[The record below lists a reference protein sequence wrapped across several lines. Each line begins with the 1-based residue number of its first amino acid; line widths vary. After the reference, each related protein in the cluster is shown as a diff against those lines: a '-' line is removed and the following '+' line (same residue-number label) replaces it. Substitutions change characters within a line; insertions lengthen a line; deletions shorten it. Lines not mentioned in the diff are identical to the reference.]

1 MQFKYI
7 LYLLFLILF
16 ACEHHSKNINIK
28 NKPEHKKTVVQKDNI
43 TVVQKDNIKVS
54 SDKNEKKEIINI
66 VYSNKGFAFIY
77 DEDVDNLL
85 ESNLDNTSLN
95 ILSPNLP
102 KGTPVRITN
111 IINGKSL
118 MTIVK
123 NKTVLPAFY
132 NSVITKRIAIELSIN
147 PNEPYVYIETINSNN
162 LYVANDVKTFDE
174 EKEVANKAP
183 VDDILVQSI
192 SLETEIKESKTNNF
206 VTNFNYIIKFA
217 DFYFEDSAIMLK
229 NRLIEE
235 HNIENILIKKLSQN
249 NFRVYKG
256 PYKDFEKLKKG
267 FHNIDNLDFDSIE
280 IIKL

>member
-7 LYLLFLILF
+7 LYLLFLTLF

-28 NKPEHKKTVVQKDNI
+28 NKPEEKKTVVQKDK
-43 TVVQKDNIKVS
+43 VKVS
-54 SDKNEKKEIINI
+54 SDKNEKKEKINI
-66 VYSNKGFAFIY
+66 VYSNKGFALIY
-77 DEDVDNLL
+77 DEDVNNYL
-85 ESNLDNTSLN
+85 EINLDNTSLT
-95 ILSPNLP
+95 ILSPKLP
-102 KGTPVRITN
+102 NGTPVRITN

-132 NSVITKRIAIELSIN
+132 NSVITKRIVSELSIN

-162 LYVANDVKTFDE
+162 LYVANEVKTFDE
-174 EKEVANKAP
+174 EKEVADKAP
-183 VDDILVQSI
+183 VDDIIVQSI
-192 SLETEIKESKTNNF
+192 SLETDIIESKAENF

-217 DFYFEDSAIMLK
+217 DLYFEDSAIMLK
-229 NRLIEE
+229 NRLFEE

-267 FHNIDNLDFDSIE
+267 FHNIENLDFDSIE

>member
-7 LYLLFLILF
+7 LYLIFLSLF
-16 ACEHHSKNINIK
+16 ACEHHSSNINIK
-28 NKPEHKKTVVQKDNI
+28 NKPEETKSIVQ
-43 TVVQKDNIKVS
+43 
-54 SDKNEKKEIINI
+54 KKEIKEVEKIEKEELVNI
-66 VYSNKGFAFIY
+66 VYSNKGFALINS
-77 DEDVDNLL
+77 ENSNNSL
-85 ESNLDNTSLN
+85 EYKLDDTSIN

-102 KGTPVRITN
+102 NGTPVRITN

-118 MTIVK
+118 LTVVK
-123 NKTVLPAFY
+123 NKTVLPIYY
-132 NSVITKRIAIELSIN
+132 NSVITNRIASELLIN
-147 PNEPYVYIETINSNN
+147 PSEPYVHIETINSNK

-183 VDDILVQSI
+183 VDDIMVQSI
-192 SLETEIKESKTNNF
+192 SLETEKKESKIENF

-229 NRLIEE
+229 NRLFEE
-235 HNIENILIKKLSQN
+235 YKIENILIKKLSQN

-267 FHNIDNLDFDSIE
+267 FKNIKNLDFDSIE

>member
-7 LYLLFLILF
+7 LYILLLTLF

-28 NKPEHKKTVVQKDNI
+28 NKPEDKKNVVK
-43 TVVQKDNIKVS
+43 KEKIKEP
-54 SDKNEKKEIINI
+54 SDKNEKDEIIDI
-66 VYSNKGFAFIY
+66 FYSNKGFALIY
-77 DEDVDNLL
+77 DKI
-85 ESNLDNTSLN
+85 SNKTFEGKLDNTSLN
-95 ILSPNLP
+95 ILSPYLP
-102 KGTPVRITN
+102 NGTPIRITN
-111 IINGKSL
+111 IINGRSL
-118 MTIVK
+118 ITVVK
-123 NKTVLPAFY
+123 DKTVLPIYY
-132 NSVITKRIAIELSIN
+132 NSVITNRIVSELSIN
-147 PNEPYVYIETINSNN
+147 PDEPYIYIESINSNN

-183 VDDILVQSI
+183 VEDIVVQSI
-192 SLETEIKESKTNNF
+192 SLESEIKESKTEIF

-229 NRLIEE
+229 NRLLEE
-235 HNIENILIKKLSQN
+235 YNINNILIKKLSQN

-267 FHNIDNLDFDSIE
+267 FQNIENLDFDSIE

>member
-7 LYLLFLILF
+7 LYFIFLTLF

-28 NKPEHKKTVVQKDNI
+28 SKPEDKKTVAQKE
-43 TVVQKDNIKVS
+43 QIKEIPEIN
-54 SDKNEKKEIINI
+54 DKNDLINI
-66 VYSNKGFAFIY
+66 VYSNKGFALIY
-77 DEDVDNLL
+77 SEDKDNSL
-85 ESNLDNTSLN
+85 EYKLDNASIN

-102 KGTPVRITN
+102 NGTPVRITN

-118 MTIVK
+118 ITVVQ
-123 NKTVLPAFY
+123 NKTVLPIFY
-132 NSVITKRIAIELSIN
+132 NSVITSRIVNELSIN
-147 PNEPYVYIETINSNN
+147 PNEPYIFIETINSNN

-183 VDDILVQSI
+183 VDDIMIQNISI
-192 SLETEIKESKTNNF
+192 KTEKKESNTENF

-229 NRLIEE
+229 NRLFEE
-235 HNIENILIKKLSQN
+235 YNIENILIKKLSQN

-267 FHNIDNLDFDSIE
+267 FLNIENLEFDSIE

>member
-7 LYLLFLILF
+7 LYLLFLTLF

-28 NKPEHKKTVVQKDNI
+28 NKPEDKKTVVQKD
-43 TVVQKDNIKVS
+43 KIKVS

-66 VYSNKGFAFIY
+66 VYSNKGFALIY
-77 DEDVDNLL
+77 DEDVDNSL

-102 KGTPVRITN
+102 NGTPVRITN

-132 NSVITKRIAIELSIN
+132 NSVITKRIVSELSIN

-183 VDDILVQSI
+183 VDDIMVQSI
-192 SLETEIKESKTNNF
+192 SLETEIKESKTKNF

-229 NRLIEE
+229 NRLFEE
-235 HNIENILIKKLSQN
+235 YNIENILIKKLSQN

-267 FHNIDNLDFDSIE
+267 FHNIENIDFDSIE

>member
-7 LYLLFLILF
+7 LYLIFLSLF
-16 ACEHHSKNINIK
+16 ACEHHSSNINIK
-28 NKPEHKKTVVQKDNI
+28 NKPEETKSIVQ
-43 TVVQKDNIKVS
+43 
-54 SDKNEKKEIINI
+54 KKEIKEIEKIKKEELVNI
-66 VYSNKGFAFIY
+66 VYSNKGFALIY
-77 DEDVDNLL
+77 SEDTDNSL
-85 ESNLDNTSLN
+85 EYKLDDTSIN

-102 KGTPVRITN
+102 NGTPVRITN

-118 MTIVK
+118 LTVVK
-123 NKTVLPAFY
+123 KKTVLPIYY
-132 NSVITKRIAIELSIN
+132 NSVITNRIVSELSIN
-147 PNEPYVYIETINSNN
+147 PSEPYVYIETINSNK
-162 LYVANDVKTFDE
+162 LYVASDVKTFDE

-183 VDDILVQSI
+183 VEDIMVQSI
-192 SLETEIKESKTNNF
+192 SLETEKKESKAENF

-229 NRLIEE
+229 NRLFEE
-235 HNIENILIKKLSQN
+235 YKIENILIKKLSQN

-267 FHNIDNLDFDSIE
+267 FLNIENLDFDSIE

>member
-7 LYLLFLILF
+7 LYFIFLTLF
-16 ACEHHSKNINIK
+16 ACEHHSSNINIK
-28 NKPEHKKTVVQKDNI
+28 NKPKETKSIVQKEA
-43 TVVQKDNIKVS
+43 IKQS
-54 SDKNEKKEIINI
+54 PKKNEKEELINI
-66 VYSNKGFAFIY
+66 VYSNKGFALIY
-77 DEDVDNLL
+77 NKDTDN
-85 ESNLDNTSLN
+85 SSKYKLDDSSIN

-102 KGTPVRITN
+102 NGTPVRITN
-111 IINGKSL
+111 IINGRSL
-118 MTIVK
+118 ITVVK
-123 NKTVLPAFY
+123 KKTVLPIYY
-132 NSVITKRIAIELSIN
+132 NSVITSRIVNELLIN
-147 PNEPYVYIETINSNN
+147 PSEPYIYIETINSNK

-183 VDDILVQSI
+183 VDDIMIQNI
-192 SLETEIKESKTNNF
+192 SLETETKESNTENL

-229 NRLIEE
+229 NRLFEE
-235 HNIENILIKKLSQN
+235 YNIENILIKKMSQN

-267 FHNIDNLDFDSIE
+267 FHNIENLDFDSIE

>member
-7 LYLLFLILF
+7 LYLIFLSLF
-16 ACEHHSKNINIK
+16 ACEHHSSNINIK
-28 NKPEHKKTVVQKDNI
+28 NKPEETKPIVQ
-43 TVVQKDNIKVS
+43 
-54 SDKNEKKEIINI
+54 KKEIKEIEKIKKEELVNI
-66 VYSNKGFAFIY
+66 VYSNKGFALINS
-77 DEDVDNLL
+77 ENSNNSL
-85 ESNLDNTSLN
+85 EYKLDDTSIN

-102 KGTPVRITN
+102 NGTPVRITN

-118 MTIVK
+118 ITVVK
-123 NKTVLPAFY
+123 KKTVLPIYY
-132 NSVITKRIAIELSIN
+132 NSVITNRIASELLIN
-147 PNEPYVYIETINSNN
+147 PNEPYVHIETINSNK

-183 VDDILVQSI
+183 VDDIMVQSI
-192 SLETEIKESKTNNF
+192 SLETEKKVSKIENF

-217 DFYFEDSAIMLK
+217 DLYFEDSAIMLK
-229 NRLIEE
+229 NRLFEE
-235 HNIENILIKKLSQN
+235 YKIENILIKKLSQN

-267 FHNIDNLDFDSIE
+267 FKNIKNLDFDSIE

>member
-1 MQFKYI
+1 MRFKYI
-7 LYLLFLILF
+7 LYFIFLTLF
-16 ACEHHSKNINIK
+16 ACEHHSETINIK
-28 NKPEHKKTVVQKDNI
+28 NKPEDKKNVVQKEEIKEI
-43 TVVQKDNIKVS
+43 TEINIKK
-54 SDKNEKKEIINI
+54 DLINI
-66 VYSNKGFAFIY
+66 VYSNKGFALIY
-77 DEDVDNLL
+77 SDDSNYSL
-85 ESNLDNTSLN
+85 EYKLDDTSIN

-102 KGTPVRITN
+102 NGTPVRITN

-118 MTIVK
+118 LTVVK
-123 NKTVLPAFY
+123 NKTVLPIYY
-132 NSVITKRIAIELSIN
+132 NSVITNRIVSELSIN
-147 PNEPYVYIETINSNN
+147 PSEPYVFIETINSNK

-183 VDDILVQSI
+183 VDDIMIQNISI
-192 SLETEIKESKTNNF
+192 KTEKKESNTENF

-229 NRLIEE
+229 NRLFEE
-235 HNIENILIKKLSQN
+235 YKIENILIKKLSQN

-267 FHNIDNLDFDSIE
+267 FHNIENLDFDSIE

>member
-7 LYLLFLILF
+7 LYLLFLTIF
-16 ACEHHSKNINIK
+16 ACEHHSSNINIK
-28 NKPEHKKTVVQKDNI
+28 NKPEDTKSIVK
-43 TVVQKDNIKVS
+43 
-54 SDKNEKKEIINI
+54 KKEIKETQKKNTKEELINI
-66 VYSNKGFAFIY
+66 VYSNKGFALIY
-77 DEDVDNLL
+77 SEDAVNSLQYK
-85 ESNLDNTSLN
+85 LDNTSIN

-102 KGTPVRITN
+102 NGTPVRITN

-118 MTIVK
+118 ITVVQ
-123 NKTVLPAFY
+123 NKTVLPIFY
-132 NSVITKRIAIELSIN
+132 NSVITNRIVNELSIN
-147 PNEPYVYIETINSNN
+147 PNEPYIFIETINSNN

-183 VDDILVQSI
+183 VDDIMIQNI
-192 SLETEIKESKTNNF
+192 SLETETKESNTKNF
-206 VTNFNYIIKFA
+206 VTDFNYIIKFG

-229 NRLIEE
+229 NRLFEE
-235 HNIENILIKKLSQN
+235 YNIKNILIKKLSQN

-267 FHNIDNLDFDSIE
+267 FHNIKNIDFDSIE

>member
-7 LYLLFLILF
+7 LYLIFLSLF
-16 ACEHHSKNINIK
+16 ACEHHSSNINIK
-28 NKPEHKKTVVQKDNI
+28 NKPEETKSIVQKKEI
-43 TVVQKDNIKVS
+43 KEIQK
-54 SDKNEKKEIINI
+54 KNEKEELVNI
-66 VYSNKGFAFIY
+66 VYSNKGFALIY
-77 DEDVDNLL
+77 SEDTNNSL
-85 ESNLDNTSLN
+85 EYKLDDTSIN

-102 KGTPVRITN
+102 NGTPVRITN

-118 MTIVK
+118 LTVVK
-123 NKTVLPAFY
+123 NKTILPIYY
-132 NSVITKRIAIELSIN
+132 NSVITNRIVSELSIN
-147 PNEPYVYIETINSNN
+147 PSEPYVYIETINSNK

-183 VDDILVQSI
+183 VDDIMVQSI
-192 SLETEIKESKTNNF
+192 SLETEKKESKTENF

-229 NRLIEE
+229 NRLFEE
-235 HNIENILIKKLSQN
+235 YKIENILIKKLSQN

-267 FHNIDNLDFDSIE
+267 FHNIENLDFDSIE

>member
-7 LYLLFLILF
+7 LYLIFLSLF
-16 ACEHHSKNINIK
+16 ACEHHSSNINIK
-28 NKPEHKKTVVQKDNI
+28 NKPEETKSIVQ
-43 TVVQKDNIKVS
+43 
-54 SDKNEKKEIINI
+54 KKEIKEIQKKIKKEELVNI
-66 VYSNKGFAFIY
+66 VYSNKGFALIY
-77 DEDVDNLL
+77 SEDTNNSL
-85 ESNLDNTSLN
+85 EYKLDDTSIN

-102 KGTPVRITN
+102 NGTPVRITN

-118 MTIVK
+118 LTVVK
-123 NKTVLPAFY
+123 NKTILPIYY
-132 NSVITKRIAIELSIN
+132 NSVITNRIVSELSIN
-147 PNEPYVYIETINSNN
+147 PSEPYVYIETINSNK

-183 VDDILVQSI
+183 VDDIMVQSI
-192 SLETEIKESKTNNF
+192 SLETEKKESKIENF

-229 NRLIEE
+229 NRLFEE
-235 HNIENILIKKLSQN
+235 YKIENILIKKLSQN

-267 FHNIDNLDFDSIE
+267 FHNIENLDFDSIE

>member
-7 LYLLFLILF
+7 LYFIFIALF
-16 ACEHHSKNINIK
+16 ACEHHSQKIIIN
-28 NKPEHKKTVVQKDNI
+28 NKPDDKKIFVQKE
-43 TVVQKDNIKVS
+43 KIKETLEL
-54 SDKNEKKEIINI
+54 NKKENLNNI
-66 VYSNKGFAFIY
+66 VYSNKGFALIY
-77 DEDVDNLL
+77 KENNSLDYK
-85 ESNLDNTSLN
+85 LDNASIN

-102 KGTPVRITN
+102 NGTPVRITN

-118 MTIVK
+118 ITVVQ
-123 NKTVLPAFY
+123 NKTILPIFY
-132 NSVITKRIAIELSIN
+132 NSVITNRIVSELSIN
-147 PNEPYVYIETINSNN
+147 PNEPYIFIETINSNN

-183 VDDILVQSI
+183 VEDIMIQNISI
-192 SLETEIKESKTNNF
+192 KTEKKESNTENF

-229 NRLIEE
+229 NRLFEE
-235 HNIENILIKKLSQN
+235 YNIENILIKKLSQN

-267 FHNIDNLDFDSIE
+267 FHNIENLSFDSIE

>member
-7 LYLLFLILF
+7 LYLLFLTIF
-16 ACEHHSKNINIK
+16 ACEHHSSNINIK
-28 NKPEHKKTVVQKDNI
+28 NKPEDTKSIVK
-43 TVVQKDNIKVS
+43 
-54 SDKNEKKEIINI
+54 KKEIKETQKKNTKEELINI
-66 VYSNKGFAFIY
+66 VYSNKGFALIY
-77 DEDVDNLL
+77 SKDAVNSLQYK
-85 ESNLDNTSLN
+85 LDNTSIN

-102 KGTPVRITN
+102 HGTPVRITN

-118 MTIVK
+118 ITVVQ
-123 NKTVLPAFY
+123 NKTVLPIFY
-132 NSVITKRIAIELSIN
+132 NSVITNRIVNELSIN
-147 PNEPYVYIETINSNN
+147 PNEPYIFIETINSNN

-183 VDDILVQSI
+183 VDDIMIQNI
-192 SLETEIKESKTNNF
+192 SLETETKETNTKNF
-206 VTNFNYIIKFA
+206 VTDFNYIIKFG

-229 NRLIEE
+229 NRLFEE
-235 HNIENILIKKLSQN
+235 YNIKNILIKKLSQN

-267 FHNIDNLDFDSIE
+267 FHNIENLDFDSIE

>member
-7 LYLLFLILF
+7 LYLIFLSLF
-16 ACEHHSKNINIK
+16 ACEHHSSNINIK
-28 NKPEHKKTVVQKDNI
+28 NKPEETKSIVQ
-43 TVVQKDNIKVS
+43 
-54 SDKNEKKEIINI
+54 KKEIKEIKKIEKEELVNI
-66 VYSNKGFAFIY
+66 VYSNKGFALIY
-77 DEDVDNLL
+77 SENINNSL
-85 ESNLDNTSLN
+85 EYELDDTSIS

-102 KGTPVRITN
+102 SGTPVRITN

-118 MTIVK
+118 LTVVK
-123 NKTVLPAFY
+123 NKTILPIYY
-132 NSVITKRIAIELSIN
+132 NSVITNRIASELSIN
-147 PNEPYVYIETINSNN
+147 PSEPYVHIETINSNK

-183 VDDILVQSI
+183 VDDIMVQSI
-192 SLETEIKESKTNNF
+192 SLETEKKESKIENF

-229 NRLIEE
+229 NRLFEE
-235 HNIENILIKKLSQN
+235 YKIENILIKKLSQN

-267 FHNIDNLDFDSIE
+267 FHNIENLDFDSIE

>member
-7 LYLLFLILF
+7 LYLIFLFLF
-16 ACEHHSKNINIK
+16 ACEHHSSNINIK
-28 NKPEHKKTVVQKDNI
+28 NKPEDTKSIVQK
-43 TVVQKDNIKVS
+43 KEIKEIP
-54 SDKNEKKEIINI
+54 EKKEKDESTNI
-66 VYSNKGFAFIY
+66 VYSNKGFALIY
-77 DEDVDNLL
+77 DDADNSL
-85 ESNLDNTSLN
+85 EYKLNNESIN

-102 KGTPVRITN
+102 NGTPVRITN

-118 MTIVK
+118 MTVVK
-123 NKTVLPAFY
+123 NKIVLPIFY
-132 NSVITKRIAIELSIN
+132 NSVITNRIVNELSIN
-147 PNEPYVYIETINSNN
+147 PDEPYTLIETINSNN

-183 VDDILVQSI
+183 VDDIMVQSI
-192 SLETEIKESKTNNF
+192 SLETVIKESNTKNF

-217 DFYFEDSAIMLK
+217 DFYFENSAIMLK
-229 NRLIEE
+229 NRLFEE
-235 HNIENILIKKLSQN
+235 FNIENILIKKLSQN

-267 FHNIDNLDFDSIE
+267 FHNIENLEFDSIE

>member
-1 MQFKYI
+1 MQFKYF
-7 LYLLFLILF
+7 LYFIFLTLF
-16 ACEHHSKNINIK
+16 ACEHHSENINIK
-28 NKPEHKKTVVQKDNI
+28 NKPEDKKNVVQKEEI
-43 TVVQKDNIKVS
+43 
-54 SDKNEKKEIINI
+54 KEIPEINKKKDLINI
-66 VYSNKGFAFIY
+66 VYSNKGFALIY
-77 DEDVDNLL
+77 SEDVDNSL
-85 ESNLDNTSLN
+85 EYKLDNASIN

-102 KGTPVRITN
+102 NGTPVRITN

-118 MTIVK
+118 ITVVQ
-123 NKTVLPAFY
+123 NKTVLPIFY
-132 NSVITKRIAIELSIN
+132 NSVITRRIVNELSIN
-147 PNEPYVYIETINSNN
+147 PNEPYIFIETINSNN

-183 VDDILVQSI
+183 VEDIMIQSI
-192 SLETEIKESKTNNF
+192 SIKTEKKESDTENF

-229 NRLIEE
+229 NRLFEE
-235 HNIENILIKKLSQN
+235 HKIENILIKKLSQN

-267 FHNIDNLDFDSIE
+267 FHNIENLEFDSIE

>member
-7 LYLLFLILF
+7 LYLLFLTLF
-16 ACEHHSKNINIK
+16 ACEHHSKNINIE
-28 NKPEHKKTVVQKDNI
+28 NKPENKKTVVHKD
-43 TVVQKDNIKVS
+43 KIKVS
-54 SDKNEKKEIINI
+54 PDKNEKKEIINI
-66 VYSNKGFAFIY
+66 VYSNKGFALIY
-77 DEDVDNLL
+77 DENADKFLKD
-85 ESNLDNTSLN
+85 NLDNTSLN

-102 KGTPVRITN
+102 NGTPVRITN
-111 IINGKSL
+111 IINGRSL
-118 MTIVK
+118 MTVVK
-123 NKTVLPAFY
+123 NKTILPVFY
-132 NSVITKRIAIELSIN
+132 NSVITNRIVSELSIN
-147 PNEPYVYIETINSNN
+147 PNEPYVFIETINSNN

-183 VDDILVQSI
+183 VDDIMVQSI
-192 SLETEIKESKTNNF
+192 SLETEVKETKNDNF
-206 VTNFNYIIKFA
+206 VTDFNYIIKFA

-229 NRLIEE
+229 KRLFEE

-267 FHNIDNLDFDSIE
+267 FHNIENLDFDSIE

>member
-1 MQFKYI
+1 MQFKYF
-7 LYLLFLILF
+7 LYFIFLTLF
-16 ACEHHSKNINIK
+16 ACEHHSENINIK
-28 NKPEHKKTVVQKDNI
+28 NKPEDKKNVVQKEEIKEI
-43 TVVQKDNIKVS
+43 TEINIKK
-54 SDKNEKKEIINI
+54 DLINI
-66 VYSNKGFAFIY
+66 VYSNKGFALIY
-77 DEDVDNLL
+77 SEDVDNSL
-85 ESNLDNTSLN
+85 EYKLDNASIN

-102 KGTPVRITN
+102 NGTPVRITN

-118 MTIVK
+118 ITVVQ
-123 NKTVLPAFY
+123 NKTVLPIFY
-132 NSVITKRIAIELSIN
+132 NSVITSRIVNELSIN
-147 PNEPYVYIETINSNN
+147 PNEPYIFIETIKSNN

-183 VDDILVQSI
+183 VDDIMIQSI
-192 SLETEIKESKTNNF
+192 SIKTEKKETDTENF

-229 NRLIEE
+229 NRLFEE
-235 HNIENILIKKLSQN
+235 YNIENILIKKLSQN

-267 FHNIDNLDFDSIE
+267 FHNIEKLEFDSIE

>member
-7 LYLLFLILF
+7 LYLLFLTIF
-16 ACEHHSKNINIK
+16 ACEHHSSNINIK
-28 NKPEHKKTVVQKDNI
+28 NKPEDTKSIVK
-43 TVVQKDNIKVS
+43 
-54 SDKNEKKEIINI
+54 KKEIKETQKKNTKEELINI
-66 VYSNKGFAFIY
+66 VYSNKGFALIY
-77 DEDVDNLL
+77 SEDVVNSLQYK
-85 ESNLDNTSLN
+85 LDNTSIN

-102 KGTPVRITN
+102 NGTPVRITN

-118 MTIVK
+118 ITVVQ
-123 NKTVLPAFY
+123 NKTVLPIFY
-132 NSVITKRIAIELSIN
+132 NSVITNRIVNELSIN
-147 PNEPYVYIETINSNN
+147 PNEPYIFIETINSNN

-183 VDDILVQSI
+183 VDDIMIQNI
-192 SLETEIKESKTNNF
+192 SLETEIKESNTKNF
-206 VTNFNYIIKFA
+206 VTDFNYIIKFG

-229 NRLIEE
+229 NRLFEE
-235 HNIENILIKKLSQN
+235 YNIKNILIKKLSQN

-267 FHNIDNLDFDSIE
+267 FHNIENLDFDSIE

>member
-7 LYLLFLILF
+7 LYLIFISLF
-16 ACEHHSKNINIK
+16 ACEHHSSNINIK
-28 NKPEHKKTVVQKDNI
+28 NKPEETKSIVQ
-43 TVVQKDNIKVS
+43 
-54 SDKNEKKEIINI
+54 KKEIKKIKKIEKEELVNI
-66 VYSNKGFAFIY
+66 VYSNKGFALIY
-77 DEDVDNLL
+77 SEDSNNSL
-85 ESNLDNTSLN
+85 EYKLDDTSIN

-102 KGTPVRITN
+102 NGTPVRITN

-118 MTIVK
+118 LTVVK
-123 NKTVLPAFY
+123 NKTILPIYY
-132 NSVITKRIAIELSIN
+132 NSVITNRIASELSIN
-147 PNEPYVYIETINSNN
+147 PSEPYVHIETINSNK

-183 VDDILVQSI
+183 VDDIMVQSI
-192 SLETEIKESKTNNF
+192 SLETEKKESKIENF

-229 NRLIEE
+229 NRLFEE
-235 HNIENILIKKLSQN
+235 YKIENILIKKLSQN

-267 FHNIDNLDFDSIE
+267 FHNIENLDFDSIE